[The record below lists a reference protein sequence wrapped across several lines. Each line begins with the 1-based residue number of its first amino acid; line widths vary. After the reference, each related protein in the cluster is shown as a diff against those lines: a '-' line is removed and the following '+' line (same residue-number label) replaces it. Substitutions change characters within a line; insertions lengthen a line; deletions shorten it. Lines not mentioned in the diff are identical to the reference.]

1 MQSNQFPVGTNQL
14 IVVYEPDDTGS
25 EVDPYA
31 IYGQIAQDAAARA
44 AQNWRLVSLASTAL
58 RHAQA
63 YIGRDGSGYE
73 TSVAIAV
80 VYAMP

>member
-1 MQSNQFPVGTNQL
+1 MQSNEFPIGSSQL
-14 IVVYEPDDTGS
+14 IVVYEPDDTGG
-25 EVDPYA
+25 EVDPNA
-31 IYGQIAQDAAARA
+31 IYNRIALDAAARA

-73 TSVAIAV
+73 TSVAIAA
-80 VYAMP
+80 VYATP